1 MKTIAIIPARG
12 GSKGIPRKNIR
23 LLAGKPLIAYSIEA
37 ALNTRE
43 LDRVVVSTE
52 DNEIAMIAKKWGAEV
67 MIRPE
72 ELAKDD
78 VPTLPVLQHVL
89 RELENKENYVPE
101 IIVLLYATSPLL
113 KPNRVSEAIKMLQTK
128 KYDSVVGVV
137 EDRGHYWIK
146 KNGNYARLY
155 PKELKNRQYTKP
167 LFKENGALYAC
178 KREILMEKD
187 ELVGGRVGFLVMRR
201 YENVDIDD
209 PIDFKIVEC
218 IMEKGLQNEKD

>member
-43 LDRVVVSTE
+43 LDRVIVSTE

-78 VPTLPVLQHVL
+78 VPTLSVLQHVL

>member
-67 MIRPE
+67 IIRPE

-155 PKELKNRQYTKP
+155 PKELKNRQHTKP

>member
-1 MKTIAIIPARG
+1 M
-12 GSKGIPRKNIR
+12 
-23 LLAGKPLIAYSIEA
+23 
-37 ALNTRE
+37 
-43 LDRVVVSTE
+43 
-52 DNEIAMIAKKWGAEV
+52 
-67 MIRPE
+67 
-72 ELAKDD
+72 
-78 VPTLPVLQHVL
+78 
-89 RELENKENYVPE
+89 
-101 IIVLLYATSPLL
+101 
-113 KPNRVSEAIKMLQTK
+113 
-128 KYDSVVGVV
+128 